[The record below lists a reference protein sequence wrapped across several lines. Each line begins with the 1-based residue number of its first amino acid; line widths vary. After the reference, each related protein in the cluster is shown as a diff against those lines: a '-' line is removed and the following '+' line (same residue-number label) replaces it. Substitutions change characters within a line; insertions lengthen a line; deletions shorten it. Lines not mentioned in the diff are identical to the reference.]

1 MTVINATRRQQ
12 ARGRQA
18 DGAPNPIDVH
28 VGKRIKLKR
37 ALLGMSQEELALKL
51 GITFQQIQKYEKG
64 NNRVGASRLYDMA
77 NALDAP
83 VSFFYDDLPDNA
95 CAFSPMTL
103 SGTKPVALHS
113 EAETIARRETQELLS
128 VYYAIS
134 DPKVRKSIYEMAN
147 ALGRVPRKKR
157 AKASPKD

>member
-1 MTVINATRRQQ
+1 MTEIKATRRQQ

-28 VGKRIKLKR
+28 VGKRIKLRR
-37 ALLGMSQEELALKL
+37 ALLGMSQEELAAKL

-64 NNRVGASRLYDMA
+64 NNRVGASRLYDMV

-83 VSFFYDDLPDNA
+83 VSFFYDDIPEDA
-95 CAFSPMTL
+95 CTFSPMTL
-103 SGTKPVALHS
+103 SGTKPVAVHS
-113 EAETIARRETQELLS
+113 EGDAIARKETQELLS

-134 DPKVRKSIYEMAN
+134 DPKVRKSIYEMAK
-147 ALGRVPRKKR
+147 ALGRIPRKKQ
-157 AKASPKD
+157 AKATT